1 MTKYDEQL
9 NRMLS
14 LMEDKNAPTAKKSS
28 SIEYHA
34 NGADGKVYGI
44 IKEGT
49 KYYIKET
56 ENGKE
61 NIAESYDYIGG
72 FNNRRENEYK
82 SYNDATKHLELKLM
96 SLNEATGKHEK
107 TSTVDFNR
115 SEKTFANLTESAR
128 KELDRMHQIFE
139 NSCAI
144 GKGCACHEDPESKGK
159 ATPEQT
165 EKNNEPFEKKVTA
178 EMDFKGEEGTV
189 KGATENKEV
198 ASGVEK
204 DLQSDKMKTAN
215 SGSEKDYKDTHDD
228 LDGESVADKK
238 PAGGKVVKVN
248 VNENMFEEDD
258 VPMDDTLGTGD
269 ITDDDVNFGG
279 EGVSDAPVDD
289 TLTAD
294 DFGASEDLGAADGM
308 EPGVEGAADA
318 GLVGTNEPSVEGDI
332 APEQFG
338 DDDSELDTLL
348 EELEANLANANKDA
362 ITGPEKTL
370 DGPKPEGTNGVDGET
385 GPEWK
390 RIEESEG
397 GNVNDPTKQGNEETM
412 KSFQA
417 KGNLPQQSWHRMGEE
432 KGLKESIARIVENV
446 YKKLN
451 VKPVQESLEEKIN
464 RMVKEELTRLDAWG
478 KHPKYQKE
486 PMTTPA
492 NKEVMAGTA
501 DRDINDDSAKG
512 EQPYGKKIGN
522 GTPFDKKV
530 EMLTDQVL
538 ANIKE
543 SMKKNAKK

>member
-1 MTKYDEQL
+1 MNKYDEQL
-9 NRMLS
+9 NRMLF
-14 LMEDKNAPTAKKSS
+14 LMEDKNAPVAKKSS
-28 SIEYHA
+28 RIEYHA

-44 IKEGT
+44 LKEGT

-61 NIAESYDYIGG
+61 NIAESYEYIGG

-115 SEKTFANLTESAR
+115 SEKVFTNLTESAR

-139 NSCAI
+139 NSCSI
-144 GKGCACHEDPESKGK
+144 GSGCACHEDPESKGK
-159 ATPEQT
+159 STAQQT

-178 EMDFKGEEGTV
+178 EMDFKGKEGTV
-189 KGATENKEV
+189 KGATDENKEV

-228 LDGESVADKK
+228 LDGEGVADKK

-248 VNENMFEEDD
+248 ESLDIDGFDD
-258 VPMDDTLGTGD
+258 DEVEPMDGELTDADFEGFNEEPELG
-269 ITDDDVNFGG
+269 
-279 EGVSDAPVDD
+279 
-289 TLTAD
+289 
-294 DFGASEDLGAADGM
+294 SEDGM
-308 EPGVEGAADA
+308 EPELGSEEGMDVPPVETPADDS
-318 GLVGTNEPSVEGDI
+318 LVGTEGDDVS
-332 APEQFG
+332 PENFG
-338 DDDSELDTLL
+338 EMDELDTLL
-348 EELEANLANANKDA
+348 EELEANLSNATKST

-370 DGPKPEGTNGVDGET
+370 DGPKPEGTNGIDGET
-385 GPEWK
+385 SPEWK

-412 KSFQA
+412 KSYQA
-417 KGNLPQQSWHRMGEE
+417 KGNLPQQSWRHMGKEDT
-432 KGLKESIARIVENV
+432 LKESISRIVENV

-451 VKPVQESLEEKIN
+451 VKPAVKESLEDKID

-478 KHPKYQKE
+478 KHPKFRKQ

-501 DRDINDDSAKG
+501 DRDFNDDSAKG
-512 EQPYGKKIGN
+512 EQPYGQKIGN
-522 GTPFDKKV
+522 GTPFEKTV

-543 SMKKNAKK
+543 NMKKGAKKK